1 MSLLDVEQKTKNY
14 SEQYSEL
21 NSLISDMEKEV
32 KEVHDKYRKQIKSGI
47 TKLKAS
53 SEQLRNTIE
62 ANKEFFDK
70 PKTQTWFGIRVGYG
84 KGKGKKEFDN
94 EVTIKLIKKFFPD
107 KADSLIKITE
117 KVISKALDS
126 LSVTELKKIGVE
138 IEAAGDEI
146 VIRHVDN
153 EIEKIIDKILSS
165 SKDNADEDPI
175 IILGKAS

>member
-14 SEQYSEL
+14 SEHYSEL
-21 NSLISDMEKEV
+21 STTISDMEKEI

-47 TKLKAS
+47 TELKSAS
-53 SEQLRNTIE
+53 ELLRSSIE
-62 ANKEFFDK
+62 SNKEYFDK

-94 EVTIKLIKKFFPD
+94 EVTVKLIKKHFPD
-107 KADSLIKITE
+107 KSDSLIKITE
-117 KVISKALDS
+117 KVISKALDT
-126 LSVTELKKIGVE
+126 LSVVDLKKIGVE

-153 EIEKIIDKILSS
+153 EIEKIIDKILTST
-165 SKDNADEDPI
+165 KENADDDPI